1 VYSLEIPAPGRESSD
16 ALDYECAYSVSGS
29 VLNVHRALKIK
40 KNTVPLYAW
49 SEYDR
54 VLAAVNA
61 NFAQFVKVSPA
72 DGSTQAG

>member
-1 VYSLEIPAPGRESSD
+1 
-16 ALDYECAYSVSGS
+16 VSGS